1 MRARGSSTMGLE
13 LSVFR
18 VSDIRFRVRIMA
30 PTSDI
35 GGCWGRR
42 PSFEE
47 LSRLGL
53 APEHARNAVRVGLPS
68 PTITPFEA

>member
-13 LSVFR
+13 LSV
-18 VSDIRFRVRIMA
+18 FRVRIMA